1 MLTEETKAVF
11 ARDLV
16 ACNSMPERGFT
27 LEQKRI
33 SVASNEERH
42 AAYEVRFD
50 RMIAEVSA
58 MEANSR
64 KYVCDLLKRLGDT
77 GCLSGSYEYGSTC
90 RVLTRMGVTEA
101 NNVFE
106 HDLRWI
112 AETHMPVRET
122 TL

>member
-11 ARDLV
+11 ARDLA
-16 ACNSMPERGFT
+16 ACNSMPERGFA

-64 KYVCDLLKRLGDT
+64 KYTCDLLKRLGGN
-77 GCLSGSYEYGSTC
+77 GCLSGSLEFYAATKALG
-90 RVLTRMGVTEA
+90 RMGITQA
-101 NNVFE
+101 NGVFD
-106 HDLRWI
+106 HDRRWI
-112 AETHMPVRET
+112 AATHMPVRET
-122 TL
+122 TP